1 MICCTEKLSNLKH
14 IHDHKYMT
22 NKYIS
27 YNSLREKKKLG
38 MTTLGLTILHLEQQL
53 NLINLKIR
61 WRNDDK
67 RTQFTV
73 Y

>member
-1 MICCTEKLSNLKH
+1 MICCTKRRSNLNH
-14 IHDHKYMT
+14 IHDQKYIT
-22 NKYIS
+22 KKYIS
-27 YNSLREKKKLG
+27 YNSLQEKKKLG
-38 MTTLGLTILHLEQQL
+38 MTTLKLLYREQQL

-67 RTQFTV
+67 RIQFTV

>member
-1 MICCTEKLSNLKH
+1 MICCTKQRSNLNH
-14 IHDHKYMT
+14 IHDQKYIT
-22 NKYIS
+22 KKYIS
-27 YNSLREKKKLG
+27 YNSLQEKKKLG
-38 MTTLGLTILHLEQQL
+38 MTTLKLLYREQQL

-73 Y
+73 S